1 MACATK
7 WRHNYQRLQ
16 CLRKRTPT
24 SVRRRSSRVD
34 FRLRN
39 PSSPD
44 VVFGTNCHNKRCRV
58 TELTEH
64 WRATNYADSTISN
77 TGKLKQFISKVPPSA
92 RFTLV
97 TLVWFVI
104 IRCWSARAIF
114 CKVSRFHDRTVQSDF
129 EGPGALLR
137 ENRKLSNDF
146 LKIFTWK
153 FSFNRCLRT
162 TIKKIVFPN
171 R

>member
-1 MACATK
+1 MLSSGRSVITNEAELPN
-7 WRHNYQRLQ
+7 WRKTGGRLA
-16 CLRKRTPT
+16 
-24 SVRRRSSRVD
+24 D
-34 FRLRN
+34 
-39 PSSPD
+39 
-44 VVFGTNCHNKRCRV
+44 H
-58 TELTEH
+58 
-64 WRATNYADSTISN
+64 NYADSTISN

-137 ENRKLSNDF
+137 ENGKLSNDF
-146 LKIFTWK
+146 LKIFT
-153 FSFNRCLRT
+153 
-162 TIKKIVFPN
+162 
-171 R
+171 